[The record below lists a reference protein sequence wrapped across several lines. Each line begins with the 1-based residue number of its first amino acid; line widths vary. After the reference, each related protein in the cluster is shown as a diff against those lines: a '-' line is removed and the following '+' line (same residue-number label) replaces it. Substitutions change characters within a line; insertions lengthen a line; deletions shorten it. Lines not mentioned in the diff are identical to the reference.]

1 MTEGGLLPG
10 IILYLST
17 MYQRGELAFRIG
29 LFYTSASLSGAF
41 GGLLARGLSAIPKAG
56 VVDSW
61 RWILIIEG
69 IFTVVVGVIC
79 YFFLP
84 NNLASCKFLS
94 QAERTFAIE
103 RLQADNPEKTIA
115 AGHDGM
121 NWGEVKRGMLS
132 ISCWLSALAY
142 FGILAGLYSFGLF
155 VRPVAFI
162 R

>member
-1 MTEGGLLPG
+1 
-10 IILYLST
+10 

-41 GGLLARGLSAIPKAG
+41 GGLLARGLSSIPKTG
-56 VVDSW
+56 WVDSW

-94 QAERTFAIE
+94 QTERTFAIE
-103 RLQADNPEKTIA
+103 RLQADSPERT
-115 AGHDGM
+115 AGVIGHNEGM
-121 NWGEVKRGMLS
+121 NWGEVKRGLLS

-155 VRPVAFI
+155 VSQYKPSVLI
-162 R
+162 TSLN